1 MIKIKIESKYS
12 EIDRSNGRQF
22 SSMVVVVS
30 PEEKVLLLHR
40 LDVPEIRF
48 RNLWSFPGGGSDAD
62 EKPHQTAIRETY
74 EETGLRLDPNYIT
87 LLYKKIT
94 DGKNVYFY
102 TCDSYSG
109 EVDLKRV
116 KEEHQNFVWINPND
130 LDMYHT
136 TKDCEYAI
144 RKAFKTNELIM
155 E

>member
-22 SSMVVVVS
+22 SSMVVIIS
-30 PEEKVLLLHR
+30 PEDKVLLLHR
-40 LDVPEIRF
+40 QDVPEIRF
-48 RNLWSFPGGGSDAD
+48 RNLWSFPGGGSDAN
-62 EKPHQTAIRETY
+62 EKPHQTAIREVH
-74 EETGLRLDPNYIT
+74 EETGLRLDPDCLT
-87 LLYKKIT
+87 LLHKKIV
-94 DGKNVYFY
+94 GEKYVYFY
-102 TCDSYSG
+102 ACDSYSE
-109 EVDLKRV
+109 EVDPERV
-116 KEEHQNFVWINPND
+116 REEHQNFAWVNPND